1 MNSKNI
7 PFGTLVLLAL
17 AAINLGSCAARGATQ
32 PSSQDIPLTTVKQG
46 DLQPKVYTTG
56 ELRATRTVM
65 LIAPPIGG
73 GSLQIIGLQ
82 KTGTPVKKGDVV
94 IAFDPSQQQYNLEQS
109 RSDFE
114 QAQQEIVKAKDDS
127 AVQAAQDQTALLKAT
142 FAVRQGELDV
152 SKHEIVS
159 AIDAEKNQ
167 LTLDE
172 ANRTLAQLQQD
183 IQSHAASNQATIAV
197 ANEKR
202 NKASLAMQQA
212 QQNIEN
218 MQVRAPFNGLVV
230 VRDNENAAGGLFF
243 GGMTLPEYQAGDQT
257 EPGSII
263 ADVIDIDQMEIA
275 ANVGEIDRA
284 NIKVGQPVEVQV
296 DSLPGLTLAGR
307 VKTVAGMSG
316 GSFFFDD
323 DSAHNFGVT
332 IQLTEPNNRLRPGFS
347 TQLVILGDPLR
358 NALYVPRQAVFQK
371 DGKATVYVKSGG
383 NFDAHQVKIRYVT
396 DGVAVID
403 GLSKGTQIALINP
416 VQNPASKSDAAAAT
430 LGPRAP

>member
-1 MNSKNI
+1 MDSKNI
-7 PFGTLVLLAL
+7 PFGTLMVLTIAAMSLA
-17 AAINLGSCAARGATQ
+17 SCAARGATQ

-46 DLQPKVYTTG
+46 DLQPNVYTTG
-56 ELRATRTVM
+56 DLRATRTVM

-73 GSLQIIGLQ
+73 GSLQIIRLE
-82 KTGTPVKKGDVV
+82 KTGSPVKKGDIV

-127 AVQAAQDQTALLKAT
+127 AVQVAQDQTALLKAT
-142 FAVRQGELDV
+142 FAVRQAELDV

-172 ANRTLAQLQQD
+172 AKRALAQLQQD

-202 NKASLAMQQA
+202 NKAVLAMQQA

-218 MQVRAPFNGLVV
+218 MQVRAPFDGLVV

-257 EPGSII
+257 QPGSII
-263 ADVIDIDQMEIA
+263 ADVIDINQMEIA

-284 NIKVGQPVEVQV
+284 NIKVGQPVEVHV
-296 DSLPGLTLAGR
+296 DALPGLTLPGR
-307 VKTVAGMSG
+307 ITTVAGMSG
-316 GSFFFDD
+316 GSFFDE
-323 DSAHNFGVT
+323 DSAHKFGVT
-332 IQLTEPNNRLRPGFS
+332 IQLTQPDNRLRPGFT

-358 NALYVPRQAVFQK
+358 GALYVPRQAVFQK
-371 DGKATVYVKSGG
+371 NGKATVYVKTGG
-383 NFDAHQVKIRYVT
+383 GFDAREVKIRYVT
-396 DGVAVID
+396 NGVAVID

-416 VQNPASKSDAAAAT
+416 VQNPASKPNSAA
-430 LGPRAP
+430 PAPGAP